1 MYAGTTSKC
10 SNVREHD
17 AEDEMIVQVM
27 RQKQRKECVHMM
39 TKVPRDIRI
48 MPDVR
53 IVMMG

>member
-1 MYAGTTSKC
+1 MAAATHGPLPGTS
-10 SNVREHD
+10 ED